1 MEQSKFSAEYC
12 RELKPLCDTCAHR
25 SDVSH
30 GICLAYPK
38 GIPMEILTG
47 EWDHHKSCKG
57 DHGIRFLAKE
67 SK

>member
-12 RELKPLCDTCAHR
+12 RLLNPLCDTCAHR
-25 SDVSH
+25 SDIDL

-38 GIPMEILTG
+38 GIPTEILLG
-47 EWDHHKSCKG
+47 EWDHHKACKG
-57 DHGIRFLAKE
+57 DHGVHFLAKA